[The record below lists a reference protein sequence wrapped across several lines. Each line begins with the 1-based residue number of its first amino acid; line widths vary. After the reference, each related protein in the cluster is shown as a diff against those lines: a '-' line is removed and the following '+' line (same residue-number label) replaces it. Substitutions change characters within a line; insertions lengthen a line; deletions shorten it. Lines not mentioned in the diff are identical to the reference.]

1 MASKMVNE
9 ILFKIYESREEV
21 LLPKHKNILSDNAL
35 HNQIK
40 KYMEPN
46 LESMKDLKQ
55 F

>member
-1 MASKMVNE
+1 
-9 ILFKIYESREEV
+9 
-21 LLPKHKNILSDNAL
+21 L

-55 F
+55 FWKS